1 MGNGMLVG
9 WLLACTI
16 ALRTA
21 SLRIRVNGRRS
32 AQIRADRRGCR
43 LVADVCNLH
52 LLYKKSSSCRRQS
65 LYTKYL
71 VNIVNRSLLL
81 LVMHLQKKFR
91 VTQHSAVLGNLDLR
105 QGNLE
110 MNLITWTAH
119 TTLFW
124 SRSRKEEA
132 KIPSQEFRVQI
143 GLQ

>member
-1 MGNGMLVG
+1 
-9 WLLACTI
+9 
-16 ALRTA
+16 
-21 SLRIRVNGRRS
+21 
-32 AQIRADRRGCR
+32 
-43 LVADVCNLH
+43 
-52 LLYKKSSSCRRQS
+52 
-65 LYTKYL
+65 
-71 VNIVNRSLLL
+71 
-81 LVMHLQKKFR
+81 MHLQKKFR